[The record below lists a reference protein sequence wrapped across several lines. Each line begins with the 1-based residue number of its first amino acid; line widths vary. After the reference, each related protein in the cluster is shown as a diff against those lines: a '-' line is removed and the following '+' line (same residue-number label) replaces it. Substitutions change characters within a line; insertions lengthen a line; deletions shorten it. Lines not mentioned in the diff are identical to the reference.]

1 MFCSRKIKTLC
12 CLKVAAA
19 FMSLSLSFFFP
30 LLELF
35 FKFSL
40 NSQEFLG
47 CSWLPLNLA
56 SDEKYFIL
64 SYQGL
69 SAERDDFWKTLLS
82 THLQNFLFSFFF
94 MSILLWNSC
103 FQLWLKA
110 SWIKCS
116 AIIRKAVMV
125 ILKRSQ
131 PECRG

>member
-19 FMSLSLSFFFP
+19 FMSLFFFFSSFGTLFQIQSEFTGISGLLLAIIEFSIWWKILHP
-30 LLELF
+30 FLPGSFCRTRWLLED
-35 FKFSL
+35 SAL
-40 NSQEFLG
+40 NSPPKFLI
-47 CSWLPLNLA
+47 
-56 SDEKYFIL
+56 F
-64 SYQGL
+64 
-69 SAERDDFWKTLLS
+69 F
-82 THLQNFLFSFFF
+82 FFF

-103 FQLWLKA
+103 FQLWLKV

>member
-1 MFCSRKIKTLC
+1 MFCFRKIKTLC

-94 MSILLWNSC
+94 YVYTTVKFVLP
-103 FQLWLKA
+103 
-110 SWIKCS
+110 
-116 AIIRKAVMV
+116 VMV
-125 ILKRSQ
+125 EGLVNQMFCHHKKSSDGYTK
-131 PECRG
+131 EVTT